1 MKSICGKRLVGQW
14 IGRLGKRAAR
24 LGRQGI
30 DLLCPPRC
38 LHCEAELPPE
48 YGEML
53 LCTACCEALG
63 PANWPGCPRCGA
75 LEDADWAMSAAGCP
89 ACHNLRLRFQTVIPL
104 GPYDGAL
111 RDAVLKTKRSYHEQ
125 MSLALG
131 QLLLRRRERELND
144 FHPDL
149 VVPIPMH
156 WTRRFRR
163 GINSPELLAGCLG
176 RRLRVP
182 VADWLLVR
190 TRNTLPQKDLTPQD
204 RFRNVR
210 GAFRVRRGQR
220 RRLQG
225 SRVLLVDDILTTG
238 ATCSEA
244 AAVLRRAGAS
254 AVAAAV
260 LARAQ
265 GRR

>member
-1 MKSICGKRLVGQW
+1 MRNCRRNTAGCCFARP
-14 IGRLGKRAAR
+14 AAR
-24 LGRQGI
+24 PWGRK
-30 DLLCPPRC
+30 LARL
-38 LHCEAELPPE
+38 
-48 YGEML
+48 
-53 LCTACCEALG
+53 
-63 PANWPGCPRCGA
+63 PRCGA
-75 LEDADWAMSAAGCP
+75 LEDADWATSPAGCP

-210 GAFRVRRGQR
+210 GAFRVRRGRR

-244 AAVLRRAGAS
+244 AAVLRRCG
-254 AVAAAV
+254 
-260 LARAQ
+260 RNRG
-265 GRR
+265 GRRRARPRPGEKIRMKDKG

>member
-1 MKSICGKRLVGQW
+1 M
-14 IGRLGKRAAR
+14 
-24 LGRQGI
+24 

-38 LHCEAELPPE
+38 VYCQAELPE
-48 YGEML
+48 QYGELL
-53 LCTACCEALG
+53 LCTVCCEALG
-63 PANWPGCPRCGA
+63 PADWPGCPRCGA
-75 LEDADWAMSAAGCP
+75 LEEADWATSPTGCP
-89 ACHNLRLRFQTVIPL
+89 ACAHVNLHFQTVIPL
-104 GPYDGAL
+104 GPYVGAL
-111 RDAVLKTKRSYHEQ
+111 REVVLKTKRSFQEPV
-125 MSLALG
+125 SLALA
-131 QLLLRRRERELND
+131 QLLLRRREQQLSD
-144 FHPDL
+144 FRPDL

-163 GINSPELLAGCLG
+163 GVNSPELLAGCLG

-190 TRNTLPQKDLTPQD
+190 TRNTQPQKDLMPPQ

-210 GAFRVRRGQR
+210 GAFRVRWGHR
-220 RRLQG
+220 RRLQD

-260 LARAQ
+260 LCRAQ
-265 GRR
+265 RVR